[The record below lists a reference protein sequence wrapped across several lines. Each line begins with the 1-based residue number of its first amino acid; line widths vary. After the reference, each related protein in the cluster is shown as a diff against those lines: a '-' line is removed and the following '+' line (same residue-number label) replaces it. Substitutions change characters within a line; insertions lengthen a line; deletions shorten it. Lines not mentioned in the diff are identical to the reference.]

1 MIGEGIKST
10 NQRKHS
16 YVQDH
21 IEVASSPTRAFAS
34 VAKHVKSLARNGTR
48 FRMTASRGREILTT
62 TPATSARRHGDM
74 SCFSSKIAK
83 KETRLRDRWVCQPI
97 RNRTCPP

>member
-21 IEVASSPTRAFAS
+21 IEVASSPTRAFVS

-48 FRMTASRGREILTT
+48 SRMTASRGREILTI
-62 TPATSARRHGDM
+62 TPATSARRPGVT
-74 SCFSSKIAK
+74 SCFSNKIDK
-83 KETRLRDRWVCQPI
+83 KEIRSRARWVCPFG
-97 RNRTCPP
+97 NWTCLS